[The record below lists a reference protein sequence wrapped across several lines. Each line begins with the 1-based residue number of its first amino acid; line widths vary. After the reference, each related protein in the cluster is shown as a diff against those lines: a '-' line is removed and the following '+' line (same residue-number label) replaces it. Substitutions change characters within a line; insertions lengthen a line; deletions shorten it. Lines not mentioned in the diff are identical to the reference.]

1 MVATIGS
8 GRAGPVLSAAYCSQ
22 PAMRR
27 RPPGSG
33 EADRA
38 SPMRVGSGGL
48 EGGALGNDA
57 GAGVAPQRDQ
67 QLAGERDDQ
76 RAPPAGVLA
85 AGALGIPPAQGGARL
100 VAPPQ
105 PGELD
110 HGLAQLRLSRLGD
123 ALVVDDRTALP
134 RARRE

>member
-1 MVATIGS
+1 MVATIGL
-8 GRAGPVLSAAYCSQ
+8 GRAGPFLSAAYRSQ

-38 SPMRVGSGGL
+38 SPMRDGSGGL

-57 GAGVAPQRDQ
+57 GADVAPQRDQ
-67 QLAGERDDQ
+67 QLAGEGDAQ

-85 AGALGIPPAQGGARL
+85 AGALGEPSAQGGVRL
-100 VAPPQ
+100 VARPQ
-105 PGELD
+105 P
-110 HGLAQLRLSRLGD
+110 
-123 ALVVDDRTALP
+123 
-134 RARRE
+134 